1 MSRVALWNVTIHGL
15 LAVAMMGMAVSFP
28 AQAGSKTVLQG
39 KLVTCPDAAGM
50 FCLQR
55 ADGKGT
61 VTLLNVSEEVPMY
74 FMRDLDTLTTME
86 IDVAVEGAL
95 KSPTAYAANEGL
107 KVRWGKKEAELPPD
121 SVHPS
126 SEYAVDEAPPAAQV
140 PEMTMKELGQLVA
153 DNQARAVALY
163 GSAPGFRVKGKALA
177 VSVETNQAG
186 ERFAAVLVSSTEVNI
201 HYPAFGIQEKARVVC
216 YTDMASGSRI
226 NPGQIVTVSGVIHS
240 VERIAV
246 RLTYTNDLH
255 RPYMV
260 ASAPCSVSVSP

>member
-15 LAVAMMGMAVSFP
+15 LAVAMMGMAGSFP

-39 KLVTCPDAAGM
+39 KLVKCPDAAGM

-55 ADGKGT
+55 ADGKGV
-61 VTLLNVSEEVPMY
+61 VTLLNIGEEVPMY

-86 IDVAVEGAL
+86 IDVAVEGVL
-95 KSPTAYAANEGL
+95 NSPTAYAANEGL
-107 KVRWGKKEAELPPD
+107 KVRWGKKETELDPG
-121 SVHPS
+121 SVQSS
-126 SEYAVDEAPPAAQV
+126 SEYAVDEALPAAPV

-177 VSVETNQAG
+177 VNVETNQAG

-201 HYPAFGIQEKARVVC
+201 HYPAFGIQEKARIVC
-216 YTDMASGSRI
+216 YTDIASGSRI